1 MISGEDIEGWVNGYG
16 NAVLLADGIDD
27 AFIGMTEVFGRP
39 PLATYD
45 RDKCIK
51 ILTERDGMTEDDAI
65 DYFNYNVTGSWVGE
79 ETPAFITIMK
89 ETV

>member
-1 MISGEDIEGWVNGYG
+1 MISREDIEGWVNGYG
-16 NAVLLADGIDD
+16 NAVLLADGFDD
-27 AFIGMTEVFGRP
+27 AFMGMTEVFGRP

-89 ETV
+89 ETA

>member
-1 MISGEDIEGWVNGYG
+1 MISREDIEGWVNGYG
-16 NAVLLADGIDD
+16 DSVLLADGFDD

-51 ILTERDGMTEDDAI
+51 ILIERDGMTKDDAI
-65 DYFNYNVTGSWVGE
+65 DFFNYNVTGSWVGE

-89 ETV
+89 ETA